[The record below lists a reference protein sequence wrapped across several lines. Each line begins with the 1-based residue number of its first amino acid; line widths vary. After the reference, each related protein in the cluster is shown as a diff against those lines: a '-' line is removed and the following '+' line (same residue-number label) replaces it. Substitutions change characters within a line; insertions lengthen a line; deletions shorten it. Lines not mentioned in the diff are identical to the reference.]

1 MMLKSLINEEIKIS
15 KLEDQ
20 GVTLK
25 RFFLNKKKTK
35 KKQKLQDTLRP
46 GFSVRKDGN
55 HVRTGGKRL
64 TSLKRPPTALTKVCP
79 TLLPAV
85 RQVWCAAVRVP
96 QVQLLPRTLR
106 KEPNRHLYNLIITLM
121 GIHFLFF

>member
-1 MMLKSLINEEIKIS
+1 MLKSHFNEEIK
-15 KLEDQ
+15 
-20 GVTLK
+20 
-25 RFFLNKKKTK
+25 
-35 KKQKLQDTLRP
+35 KLQDTLRP

-64 TSLKRPPTALTKVCP
+64 TSLKRPPTALTKVGP

-85 RQVWCAAVRVP
+85 CQVWCAAVRVP

-121 GIHFLFF
+121 EIHFFIFLVEENMIRSFSSMAKLSVRN